1 MKEDEKEFLIKKE
14 KKSRPITLVTY
25 NEAPKHQQDNEYIRK
40 GYLVNCDSMKKITK
54 SLFMIHNE
62 TVNVWSHLLGAIL
75 IIFLV
80 VYTAIFITNYKTQ
93 LSNIKLDFD
102 KLKSYTNPLLNIDNI
117 QIKKYTSMILEYT
130 SDIKNELKKK
140 INIPKLYYI
149 YLDKINQTFLLIKNT
164 TNSNLNNFTISISDY
179 LDLISEKLTRIKNEI
194 IQLMEIENISFIQ
207 KKKSQL
213 KRWPLFIM
221 LSSAILCLLF
231 SFLYHLLG
239 IMNKTTNKILSRFD
253 YGGISLLIAGSCY
266 PPYYYFFNCDIFL
279 RNIYLIFIST
289 FANER

>member
-1 MKEDEKEFLIKKE
+1 MK
-14 KKSRPITLVTY
+14 
-25 NEAPKHQQDNEYIRK
+25 
-40 GYLVNCDSMKKITK
+40 
-54 SLFMIHNE
+54 
-62 TVNVWSHLLGAIL
+62 
-75 IIFLV
+75 
-80 VYTAIFITNYKTQ
+80 NY
-93 LSNIKLDFD
+93 
-102 KLKSYTNPLLNIDNI
+102 PLLNIDNI

-266 PPYYYFFNCDIFL
+266 PPYYYFFHCEYIF
-279 RNIYLIFIST
+279 RNIYLSFISI
-289 FANER
+289 FAICVFFL

>member
-266 PPYYYFFNCDIFL
+266 PPYYYFFNCDTFL
-279 RNIYLIFIST
+279 RNFYLIFIST